1 MSVNWGSTVILYTH
15 THTCKLWQ
23 YLLPSA
29 PVDIK
34 YPGIMDSLVALVP
47 TTSDQKLGVGLGGE
61 EAGRVTI
68 PSHGRG
74 DTRVTTLTQLCPVL
88 VC

>member
-1 MSVNWGSTVILYTH
+1 MHTY

-29 PVDIK
+29 RIDIK
-34 YPGIMDSLVALVP
+34 YPSVMDGLVALVP
-47 TTSDQKLGVGLGGE
+47 TASDQKLGMGLGGE
-61 EAGRVTI
+61 EAGCVAI
-68 PSHGRG
+68 PPHRRG
-74 DTRVTTLTQLCPVL
+74 DTRIITLTQLGPVL

>member
-1 MSVNWGSTVILYTH
+1 MHTY

-29 PVDIK
+29 RIDIK
-34 YPGIMDSLVALVP
+34 YPGVMDGLVALVP

-61 EAGRVTI
+61 EAGCVTI
-68 PSHGRG
+68 PSHRRR
-74 DTRVTTLTQLCPVL
+74 DTRIVTLTQLGPVL